1 MIKVIKKDG
10 TKEEFNVQKVVVAVN
25 KSAYRALVTFTEE
38 ELDFICNFVTEKVE
52 QMRKKE
58 VTISDMHNVVEGALE
73 QTNPLVAKSYRDY
86 RNYKQDFVQMLD
98 EVYKKSQSIMYIGD
112 KENSNTDSALVSTKR
127 SLIFNELNE
136 TLKKMG
142 GEVVGINTDTLDN
155 NEDGIKEAKELKKE
169 IKKIEKQLKQLNY
182 IDEEL
187 SPKVEINIDFAK
199 RHLVDTIYKQA
210 ILEGVATTFADIES
224 K

>member
-1 MIKVIKKDG
+1 MRESDREGRIMIKVIKKDG

-112 KENSNTDSALVSTKR
+112 KENSNTDSALVSNANSPSSAKDLWLYNCCN
-127 SLIFNELNE
+127 SFNA
-136 TLKKMG
+136 
-142 GEVVGINTDTLDN
+142 VIP
-155 NEDGIKEAKELKKE
+155 KEAVALF
-169 IKKIEKQLKQLNY
+169 KIGL
-182 IDEEL
+182 IL
-187 SPKVEINIDFAK
+187 S
-199 RHLVDTIYKQA
+199 
-210 ILEGVATTFADIES
+210 
-224 K
+224 